1 MNVGKCWHNWVWHRG
16 EESVRITEE
25 QKKVLESFVCERLTS
40 NELNESLM
48 DSFVSKRGA
57 SLVKYFKKHGW
68 EEDKSGNTAYYV
80 IKNKQNEM
88 LMFFSLK
95 CGALFDPLQD
105 EDEVKQDFQRLLI
118 LLQAIQNVKS
128 EGAEVDEANEILTK
142 YQVGDRIS
150 IEEFNQIIIKKAKN
164 KKNFLSHLFGD
175 KEKED
180 NHNILR
186 VMSTYPGIELVHFC
200 TNDNMKNKWR
210 EYHLG
215 HTMGE
220 VLYWKFIAP
229 KFFKVQEIVGCKYA
243 FLFAADLSED
253 GTLVNYYDVT
263 LKFQKSLEIGTNKPF
278 YDFCCDFMCQ
288 EINDM
293 RKNRER
299 FFENFNIDDENAIV

>member
-1 MNVGKCWHNWVWHRG
+1 MANCRGKILALVCLKGLIVITRWSWLILGKMRIEFVNVGKCWHNWVWHRG

-150 IEEFNQIIIKKAKN
+150 IEEFNKIIIKKAKN

-220 VLYWKFIAP
+220 L
-229 KFFKVQEIVGCKYA
+229 
-243 FLFAADLSED
+243 L
-253 GTLVNYYDVT
+253 
-263 LKFQKSLEIGTNKPF
+263 
-278 YDFCCDFMCQ
+278 
-288 EINDM
+288 
-293 RKNRER
+293 
-299 FFENFNIDDENAIV
+299 